1 MRLVGRFF
9 PRPAISCRRSAALG
23 WPYLR
28 IIRSTPSTNRSCG
41 WQPNLI
47 AMRLM
52 RRTSAG
58 SRYRRANLRLGAP
71 LAAAA
76 SVLWII
82 ERANSC
88 SESMR
93 CRAMSGEGLRKF
105 TLGHAQPAS
114 LCADLLSRDKPPY
127 DFSTDAADTP
137 AVDSRGVIRM
147 TLGMRMNRKLDQ
159 RQRGLCGTPIR
170 CRAAQVTRR
179 SIP

>member
-58 SRYRRANLRLGAP
+58 SRYRRANLRLRAP
-71 LAAAA
+71 LAATA

-105 TLGHAQPAS
+105 TFGHAQPAS

-137 AVDSRGVIRM
+137 AVDNRGVIR
-147 TLGMRMNRKLDQ
+147 LG
-159 RQRGLCGTPIR
+159 C
-170 CRAAQVTRR
+170 A
-179 SIP
+179 